1 MRESP
6 YTGLMPF
13 SERQAPFFFGRD
25 GEREI
30 VTANL
35 LASRLTVLYG
45 PSGVGK
51 SSLLNAGVAHHLRRV
66 AQQSLEERGTP
77 EFAVI
82 VFGSWRDDPL
92 RELARAVR
100 EQLSDPIPRSVEQ
113 SLDTVTSRLN
123 CDLIVILDQ
132 FEEYFLYHANDGGNG
147 GFERHL
153 ARAINE
159 GGRRMSFLIS
169 IREDSLA
176 KLDRFEARIP
186 GIFENR
192 IRIDHLDYDAAREAI
207 RKPLEQFNGMP
218 ANGGPPVTIEDAL
231 VEHVLEQVT
240 TSRMV
245 RGAAAH
251 GVAVRTARVDATQRV
266 ETPYLQLVMTRLW
279 DEEQRAGSHVL
290 RDETL
295 ERLGGAEKIVS
306 THLDEA
312 MSSLTATETEAA
324 ARVFNHLVT
333 PSRTKIAHSVPDL
346 ANYAGVTPEALV
358 PLLQKLSTGQD
369 RILTPV
375 APAPD
380 QPAHLRY
387 QILHDVL
394 AASVLDWRT
403 RYMRGRDR
411 AEAEARTEEQS
422 RRADQE
428 AKARARLRKLSL
440 LLFAMVIVAI
450 GFAGLAGSQMRK
462 AEERRVEAEAAKLEA
477 EAAQHT
483 AQAGRLELEAAN
495 KARIAAEGAVE
506 LKKLEVEAAKAELQ
520 GTREEARRL
529 QQRVAATKQQVDS
542 ERAALANLDR
552 EAQQERRSA
561 ASSHSRSDRL
571 RKRVDS
577 VTDETGLRAALQSYV
592 TAYRRFDYD
601 ALLAVYPRPA
611 QDRQRHFKQSK
622 TRCTE
627 YELTLADLRFHPNA
641 GNTAMVESQTLYR
654 CVPKPG
660 QPPTKATAQSE
671 SFWLRKDTGGAW
683 IIEAITGPPQGR

>member
-92 RELARAVR
+92 RELVCAVR
-100 EQLSDPIPRSVEQ
+100 EQLSDPLPRSVEQ
-113 SLDTVTSRLN
+113 TLDSVTSRLN

-147 GFERHL
+147 GFEREF

-159 GGRRMSFLIS
+159 CGRRMSFLIS

-192 IRIDHLDYDAAREAI
+192 IRIDHLDHDAAREAI
-207 RKPLEQFNGMP
+207 RKPLAQFNGAP
-218 ANGGPPVTIEDAL
+218 SNGGAPVTIEDAL

-251 GVAVRTARVDATQRV
+251 CVAERAARVDASERV

-312 MSSLTATETEAA
+312 MSSLTAAETEAA

-358 PLLQKLSTGQD
+358 PLLQTLSTGRN

-403 RYMRGRDR
+403 RYMGARDR
-411 AEAEARTEEQS
+411 AEAEARAEEQS

-428 AKARARLRKLSL
+428 ARARGRLRKLSV
-440 LLFAMVIVAI
+440 LLFAMVIVAS
-450 GFAGLAGSQMRK
+450 GFAALAGAQMQK

-477 EAAQHT
+477 EAAQHI

-495 KARIAAEGAVE
+495 KDRDAAQRQAE
-506 LKKLEVEAAKAELQ
+506 LKRLETEAMKAELQ
-520 GTREEARRL
+520 GAREEWKRL
-529 QQRVAATKQQVDS
+529 QQQVAETRRQVDNA
-542 ERAALANLDR
+542 RADSDTLGR

-561 ASSHSRSDRL
+561 ATSHSKSDRL
-571 RKRVDS
+571 RKGVNPS
-577 VTDETGLRAALQSYV
+577 FDEAGVRGALDRYQA
-592 TAYRRFDYD
+592 AYRNFDAD
-601 ALLAVYPRPA
+601 ALVAVYPQLPA
-611 QDRQRHFKQSK
+611 DRRKHLRQWKDACK
-622 TRCTE
+622 A
-627 YELTLADLRFHPNA
+627 YEVTLMDLRFHPSA
-641 GNTAMVESQTLYR
+641 GNAVMVESRTFNR

-660 QPPTKATAQSE
+660 RRASE
-671 SFWLRKDTGGAW
+671 PVPMEENFWLRQNASGAW
-683 IIEAITGPPQGR
+683 IIENITAPPRR